1 MKNKRGQITLFI
13 IIGILI
19 VVGGIVYF
27 VLRDSI
33 GLKNSNLNT
42 DQVNTFVINCIKE
55 TGEETIF
62 ELGKSGGYFI
72 APNPNVYPNIPVY
85 YDKTENNFITVK
97 EIEEEISLLMEQKLF
112 FCTKNFVN
120 FPNFEI
126 TQREINIDTSID
138 AEKIYFDVDY
148 PIIVK
153 KSNETTQLKNFE
165 VEIPSNFGKVYS
177 AVKEFMMEQM
187 GQNQICLTCLLEI
200 SIINDLNVRMSDY
213 DNETTIFIF
222 EDKNY
227 KKGEETFKY
236 VFANKYY

>member
-1 MKNKRGQITLFI
+1 MKNKKGQLTLFI

-19 VVGGIVYF
+19 VVGGIIYF
-27 VLRDSI
+27 VLRDSVE
-33 GLKNSNLNT
+33 LNNPNLNV
-42 DQVNTFVINCIKE
+42 DEINAFVLNCIKK

-72 APNPNVYPNIPVY
+72 APDPKIYPNIPVY
-85 YDKTENNFITVK
+85 YDKAENNFITV
-97 EIEEEISLLMEQKLF
+97 EEMEEEISFLMEKKLF

-148 PIIVK
+148 PITIK
-153 KSNETTQLKNFE
+153 KSNETTRLKNFE
-165 VEIPSNFGKVYS
+165 VEIPSNLGKVYD
-177 AVKEFMMEQM
+177 AVNEFMKEQM
-187 GQNQICLTCLLEI
+187 KQEGICLTCLLEL
-200 SIINDLNVRMSDY
+200 SLINDLYIKMNDY
-213 DNETTIFIF
+213 DDETTIFIF

-236 VFANKYY
+236 VFANRY